1 MKGDVTCVGV
11 SWHLVLSHALTC
23 VLRSRQR
30 EGLVIAT
37 KKRRRRRRR
46 KESRFADWASKGKHG
61 RTGAQHSF
69 QTNRHRRPLPRLC
82 SAAHNSDPILQ
93 SASHRL
99 MVLKMPPKLVYRVG
113 EHIGAHGSRT
123 QPVRTASS
131 PKKPGG
137 SPVRPLDPAA
147 SSSSSSTGTRALFQ
161 GPVAA
166 DLAAM
171 QPPEPEPAWES
182 DADEE
187 DEAAAEEGEEEEE
200 ADAAE
205 HRSRIT
211 KRGSML
217 TSSSRRSLATLES
230 GSAKQNGKRIREEL
244 AGAAAV
250 WCYIVSHTN
259 RKKQTSHH
267 RNGPCAR
274 RSRRPPLPTVW
285 SLDTTPSL

>member
-1 MKGDVTCVGV
+1 MLTGRQKGSTDAQAHNTP
-11 SWHLVLSHALTC
+11 
-23 VLRSRQR
+23 SRPT
-30 EGLVIAT
+30 AT
-37 KKRRRRRRR
+37 DG
-46 KESRFADWASKGKHG
+46 RF
-61 RTGAQHSF
+61 
-69 QTNRHRRPLPRLC
+69 PPRLC

-161 GPVAA
+161 GPVAT

-182 DADEE
+182 DGDEE